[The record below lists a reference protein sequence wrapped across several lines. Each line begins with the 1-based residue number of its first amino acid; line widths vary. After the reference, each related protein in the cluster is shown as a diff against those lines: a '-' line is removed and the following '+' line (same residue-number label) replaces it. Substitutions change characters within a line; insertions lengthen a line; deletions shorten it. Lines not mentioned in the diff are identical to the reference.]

1 MKRWLVVMM
10 VVFFLAGCGTAAR
23 EAGYYEHNSH
33 FRSWE
38 HMKFSLWGYKK
49 VTPADA
55 KKSDEQDWWGVPVEA
70 TRR

>member
-10 VVFFLAGCGTAAR
+10 AVFFLAGCGTAVR

-38 HMKFSLWGYKK
+38 HLKFSLWGYSN
-49 VTPADA
+49 VTPKDV
-55 KKSDEQDWWGVPVEA
+55 KKSEEQGWWGIPVEA
-70 TRR
+70 TRK